1 MSNHE
6 LFISHFPLLKEI
18 MSIKFLAED
27 DRPREKFI
35 SKGKNS
41 LSDAELLAIIMGS
54 GNKEDSAIEL
64 GRKILNSVENN
75 WHNLSKLYISDLMK
89 FKGIGE
95 AKAISIATALEI
107 GRRRAAQE
115 VPEKIKIGQST
126 DLYKVLQ
133 PHLSDLQTEEFWAIF
148 LNQNNRIVGKSKLTS
163 GGINQSVVD
172 VRVLFKTAIEHF
184 ATAIVI
190 AHNHPSGNLTPSQAD
205 THITKKIKD
214 GATLLDIQV
223 LDHII
228 VSQKDFYSFAD
239 EGLI

>member
-54 GNKEDSAIEL
+54 GNREDSAVEL

-148 LNQNNRIVGKSKLTS
+148 LNQSNRIVGKSKLTS

-190 AHNHPSGNLTPSQAD
+190 AHNHPSGNLKPSSED
-205 THITKKIKD
+205 LKITKQIKE
-214 GATLLDIQV
+214 GGKLLNIELLDH
-223 LDHII
+223 LII
-228 VSQKDFYSFAD
+228 TQNSYFSFAD
-239 EGLI
+239 EDLL